1 MWTLAEERGNSIV
14 AGGTLGT
21 CSAGTVVDVLA
32 AVVARPSVHAHTV
45 EPANGVVTRSSV
57 LTSVRRE
64 FALVYVVRTVLTW
77 RKKGSEVKRKVRQN
91 ILFHCIIII
100 IILKYTKVVPVQCLS
115 QWQLYVL
122 TPSIHLPPFS
132 QACWV
137 QSSTLCSHVWP
148 VNPERDKWFTF
159 NTHQRVWGHIG
170 IVFMCLSE

>member
-64 FALVYVVRTVLTW
+64 FALVYVVRTVLT
-77 RKKGSEVKRKVRQN
+77 
-91 ILFHCIIII
+91 
-100 IILKYTKVVPVQCLS
+100 
-115 QWQLYVL
+115 
-122 TPSIHLPPFS
+122 
-132 QACWV
+132 
-137 QSSTLCSHVWP
+137 
-148 VNPERDKWFTF
+148 
-159 NTHQRVWGHIG
+159 
-170 IVFMCLSE
+170 